1 MKFFTRNF
9 FSELVKSFLAEKLIL
24 LTFVDAALL
33 THH

>member
-1 MKFFTRNF
+1 
-9 FSELVKSFLAEKLIL
+9 LVKSLLAEKLIL